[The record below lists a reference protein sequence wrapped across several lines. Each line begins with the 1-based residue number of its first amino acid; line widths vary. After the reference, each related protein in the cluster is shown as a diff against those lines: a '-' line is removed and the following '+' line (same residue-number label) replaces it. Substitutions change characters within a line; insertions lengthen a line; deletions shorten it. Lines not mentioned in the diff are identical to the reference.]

1 MAFTGFGD
9 IRGFI
14 TGGAL
19 RRSDEGLL
27 WDFYD
32 QAGVVLTSIPYDEF
46 AKVYAPVPSID
57 WAKTFGSVNGVAFY
71 DFFAPPAVEPE
82 PEPVPEPAPAPVKD
96 ARDQDYWDRF
106 VERLF
111 GIFR

>member
-19 RRSDEGLL
+19 RRSPQGLL

-32 QAGVVLTSIPYDEF
+32 QADVALTTISYDEF
-46 AKVYAPVPSID
+46 ARVYAPVPSVD
-57 WAKTFGSVNGVAFY
+57 WARTFASVNGVPFY

-82 PEPVPEPAPAPVKD
+82 PAPAPAPEPVK
-96 ARDQDYWDRF
+96 APERDQSYWDLF